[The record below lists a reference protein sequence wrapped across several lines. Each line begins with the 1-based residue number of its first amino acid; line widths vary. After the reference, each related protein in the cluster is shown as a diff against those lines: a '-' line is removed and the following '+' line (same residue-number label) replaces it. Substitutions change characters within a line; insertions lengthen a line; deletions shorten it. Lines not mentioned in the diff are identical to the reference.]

1 MKKYVCLILTIL
13 CITFGLGA
21 FVACEGNEL
30 PETALDAPTN
40 LAMKYH
46 WVLDWYGVQDATS
59 YVVTLNTG
67 ETYETEETQL
77 DMQFL
82 SPGET
87 YTISVYAKG
96 GTNEVVSDPS
106 ELTLTMPAVSEGL
119 TYTLIEDGTAYE
131 VSGRDFV
138 GEGMVIFPDEYEE
151 KPITRI
157 AMNCFRGTDKENI
170 TGLRLPQKL
179 ESISGNAFSGTN
191 VEKVVL
197 PNSLK
202 EIYGKA
208 FAETKLTEITIP
220 ESVTTIKTYA
230 FQDCASLSQ
239 VTILADAPKLGR
251 NVFDGTAWLD
261 AQPSGF
267 VYAGNVLYCHKGN
280 FSKNSHFDCATL
292 ADATIA
298 DGAFAGCR
306 NLTSV
311 DIPAD
316 IRWGEYTFLD
326 CVDLKTVN
334 LAEGL
339 TEIPNHTFE
348 GCSKITQVEF
358 PSTLKKIG
366 DGAFKNAGFRV
377 VVFPDTVTE
386 VGAYAFD
393 CPDTLQGVIISENI
407 VSLGT
412 VAYAQ
417 QAHYWAVVPLP
428 NTTVSYKEVLSY
440 SCFKTIYVKASM
452 DELLAACEADAEFK
466 EFCSTILFNTLRAYA
481 YSEDPPTEDG
491 NYWHYD
497 TDGVTPIVWA

>member
-1 MKKYVCLILTIL
+1 MKKFVCSILTIFCSAL
-13 CITFGLGA
+13 CCFALGSCGGA
-21 FVACEGNEL
+21 SIV
-30 PETALDAPTN
+30 LDAPEDLVMT
-40 LAMKYH
+40 KH
-46 WVLDWYGVQDATS
+46 WVLDWYEVLDATG

-96 GTNEVVSDPS
+96 EKKDGVRYLDSEPS
-106 ELTLTMPAVSEGL
+106 EITLTMPAVSEGL
-119 TYTLIEDGTAYE
+119 TYRLIENGTAYA
-131 VSGRDFV
+131 VSGKDFV
-138 GEGMVIFPDEYEE
+138 GAGTVVFPDYVDGI
-151 KPITRI
+151 PVTSISS
-157 AMNCFRGTDKENI
+157 NCFSSSEKEDI

-316 IRWGEYTFLD
+316 IRWGEYTF
-326 CVDLKTVN
+326 
-334 LAEGL
+334 
-339 TEIPNHTFE
+339 
-348 GCSKITQVEF
+348 
-358 PSTLKKIG
+358 
-366 DGAFKNAGFRV
+366 
-377 VVFPDTVTE
+377 
-386 VGAYAFD
+386 
-393 CPDTLQGVIISENI
+393 
-407 VSLGT
+407 
-412 VAYAQ
+412 
-417 QAHYWAVVPLP
+417 
-428 NTTVSYKEVLSY
+428 
-440 SCFKTIYVKASM
+440 
-452 DELLAACEADAEFK
+452 
-466 EFCSTILFNTLRAYA
+466 
-481 YSEDPPTEDG
+481 
-491 NYWHYD
+491 
-497 TDGVTPIVWA
+497 